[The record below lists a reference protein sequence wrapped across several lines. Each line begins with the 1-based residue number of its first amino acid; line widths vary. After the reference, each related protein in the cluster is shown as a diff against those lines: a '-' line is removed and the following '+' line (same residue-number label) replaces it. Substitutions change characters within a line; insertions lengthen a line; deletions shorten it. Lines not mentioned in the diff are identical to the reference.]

1 MPCALLRQPVVV
13 VDVDVVVVVVRVSRG
28 GPAVPVADGVV
39 GGSGGRGG
47 GGGGGEAGGGSVY
60 GPLVLLHEVGQR
72 AGVVPLVAVA
82 VHPARQQVQLAV
94 EADVDERLHST
105 LGPGDKAEG
114 LVHLGRHLEV
124 DVDEDEEEEREPAQ
138 HVGQHGDDEDL
149 GAVARLLH
157 HRPARQT
164 ATEMRSL
171 VADQLVNEPYRH

>member
-13 VDVDVVVVVVRVSRG
+13 VDVDVDVVVVVVRVSRS

-39 GGSGGRGG
+39 GGSSGG
-47 GGGGGEAGGGSVY
+47 GGGGGEAGGGSVD
-60 GPLVLLHEVGQR
+60 GPFVLLHEVGQR

-94 EADVDERLHST
+94 EADVDERLHSA
-105 LGPGDKAEG
+105 LGPGDEAEG

-149 GAVARLLH
+149 CAVARLLH

-164 ATEMRSL
+164 ATEMRVTS
-171 VADQLVNEPYRH
+171 R